1 MEETKSVIKGEFD
14 RSGQYDS
21 GLKSL
26 VRSLQWAFGFL
37 LVIIIGLMVYFLTAG
52 GYFSVEPQHAVIVMK
67 FGEIEQV
74 HTTGGHWYLPYPVN
88 RWVEVRTNQQSLQI
102 DFLPAVRRR
111 RHWPPA
117 AIRIC

>member
-52 GYFSVEPQHAVIVMK
+52 GYFSVAATCGHRY
-67 FGEIEQV
+67 EI
-74 HTTGGHWYLPYPVN
+74 
-88 RWVEVRTNQQSLQI
+88 R
-102 DFLPAVRRR
+102 
-111 RHWPPA
+111 
-117 AIRIC
+117 

>member
-52 GYFSVEPQHAVIVMK
+52 GYFSV
-67 FGEIEQV
+67 
-74 HTTGGHWYLPYPVN
+74 
-88 RWVEVRTNQQSLQI
+88 
-102 DFLPAVRRR
+102 
-111 RHWPPA
+111 
-117 AIRIC
+117 

>member
-74 HTTGGHWYLPYPVN
+74 HTTSGHWYLP
-88 RWVEVRTNQQSLQI
+88 
-102 DFLPAVRRR
+102 
-111 RHWPPA
+111 
-117 AIRIC
+117 